1 MKTTPFLL
9 PRAWLWGFC
18 AWVCELLLLT
28 VINTS
33 LSDIYICFVE
43 HLVCVKRCR
52 WWDHL
57 ILAITLWDGN
67 DHQFSNPGTTDSKT
81 NRSSNAVLT
90 MLAFPFSS
98 QNHIHRE
105 DSGANAFR
113 CDSICMLSD
122 APPLYILTSFMKR
135 KKEKNIHPPEKQIF
149 NYLSY
154 AFLEFKITMEMVISN
169 YSLCPLI

>member
-1 MKTTPFLL
+1 M
-9 PRAWLWGFC
+9 
-18 AWVCELLLLT
+18 
-28 VINTS
+28 
-33 LSDIYICFVE
+33 
-43 HLVCVKRCR
+43 
-52 WWDHL
+52 
-57 ILAITLWDGN
+57 
-67 DHQFSNPGTTDSKT
+67 
-81 NRSSNAVLT
+81 LT